1 MCLIGASAT
10 DQLAQLTDQEIF
22 SDLKYEIVVINKDR
36 KMGVLSDGVLALIQA
51 VVFVYD
57 IVTFPLYTVTQRPWT
72 VVSDYSKERSQVVDQ
87 DETSIT
93 IKAHHKMTKPLQVCL
108 ATIHF
113 KSSQS
118 VRRVYFSRNCWML
131 GSTPW
136 PSVSSLA

>member
-10 DQLAQLTDQEIF
+10 DQLAQLTYQEIF

-72 VVSDYSKERSQVVDQ
+72 VVSAYSKERSQIVDQ

-93 IKAHHKMTKPLQVCL
+93 IKAHHKMTKPLQV
-108 ATIHF
+108 
-113 KSSQS
+113 
-118 VRRVYFSRNCWML
+118 
-131 GSTPW
+131 
-136 PSVSSLA
+136 